1 MGGVGSGPKKGQ
13 PRRTKRQMAADKKR
27 EREEAEARRAA
38 NISRWNS
45 YTGGQHAAQPAAT
58 AAAVVVVDNHDDAL
72 EVAAADDAND
82 GPNPADGGDAA
93 PADEQPNDAAAPP
106 ALPPPANPPG
116 PSAYLLAPAIKLS
129 GMAEL
134 LRRLQMMMEL
144 QTTVALATMPLGDQ
158 SAGRQRRLSLW
169 R

>member
-13 PRRTKRQMAADKKR
+13 PRRTKKQINADNKR

-45 YTGGQHAAQPAAT
+45 YTGGQHAAQPGAT

-82 GPNPADGGDAA
+82 GPNPADDDGDAA
-93 PADEQPNDAAAPP
+93 PADEQPNDAAVPPAPP
-106 ALPPPANPPG
+106 ADPPG
-116 PSAYLLAPAIKLS
+116 PPIPLSTRRAHGSA
-129 GMAEL
+129 
-134 LRRLQMMMEL
+134 
-144 QTTVALATMPLGDQ
+144 TTKTVG
-158 SAGRQRRLSLW
+158 
-169 R
+169 